1 MFLLSFVLLI
11 VWNSLANEILNGVKQ
26 VTAELMEVEVEAM
39 SRSAPPSPASHSSH
53 WGPSKKHSV
62 KTYMH
67 REGASV
73 FRPILFDKLF
83 WCLVICSV
91 KLFFVI

>member
-39 SRSAPPSPASHSSH
+39 SRS
-53 WGPSKKHSV
+53 KKHSV

>member
-11 VWNSLANEILNGVKQ
+11 VWNSPANEILNGVKQ

-62 KTYMH
+62 KIIT
-67 REGASV
+67 SQD
-73 FRPILFDKLF
+73 DKQVLIYN
-83 WCLVICSV
+83 LIIGR
-91 KLFFVI
+91 KIEN